1 MMKLVEERE
10 TELHSINQNQNIIN
24 IIFRNQKSEDILIP
38 YDKQKLTSISILK
51 TELLHKLKT
60 DKDDNL
66 RLFFKGRPLKEETD
80 ISSLSTN
87 NSIIY
92 IFYRTLR

>member
-51 TELLHKLKT
+51 TE
-60 DKDDNL
+60 
-66 RLFFKGRPLKEETD
+66 
-80 ISSLSTN
+80 
-87 NSIIY
+87 
-92 IFYRTLR
+92 TL

>member
-51 TELLHKLKT
+51 TELLNKLKT

-87 NSIIY
+87 NSIIPLVY
-92 IFYRTLR
+92 L

>member
-1 MMKLVEERE
+1 MKLVEERE

-51 TELLHKLKT
+51 TELLNKLKT

-66 RLFFKGRPLKEETD
+66 RLFFKGHPLKEETD